1 MDWTTVLAKL
11 RKQDQKLWH
20 QMVSAY
26 DAHEWSEA
34 LRVGEQILKINPH
47 HAGLCSYLIVSL
59 LSSHT
64 TIVIIDIPFMKC
76 TQKHFY

>member
-1 MDWTTVLAKL
+1 MDWTSVLAKL

-47 HAGLCSYLIVSL
+47 HAGLCCYLVVSL
-59 LSSHT
+59 LYSRSL
-64 TIVIIDIPFMKC
+64 IVTNVVCLMKW
-76 TQKHFY
+76 TQKHSY